1 MKDFGSAWIQKEIE
15 IDWKRFII
23 VDQPHGY
30 KPKKPNLLIT
40 GGTGFIGSHL
50 AKYAI
55 QNGWSVTS
63 ISINK
68 PRKKIILMG

>member
-1 MKDFGSAWIQKEIE
+1 MDISL
-15 IDWKRFII
+15 
-23 VDQPHGY
+23 
-30 KPKKPNLLIT
+30 KPNLLIT

-68 PRKKIILMG
+68 PRKKIILMGLII

>member
-1 MKDFGSAWIQKEIE
+1 MAISL
-15 IDWKRFII
+15 
-23 VDQPHGY
+23 
-30 KPKKPNLLIT
+30 KPNLLIT

-68 PRKKIILMG
+68 PRKKN